1 MPRPKKASD
10 EVYNARRR
18 LQRQAARM
26 ERDAAKI
33 KNDQLREAT
42 LSYAQSL
49 RETAARA
56 RGKMT
61 EEQRTEALRT
71 LATVRERTRAA
82 AYSRD
87 ARIRSNLI
95 FAQQINAAGT
105 EGGQSTLNK
114 NAAKAF
120 WVANKGLWTTGENI
134 PRNER
139 YARIL
144 SHWYG
149 DTADAR
155 KLEDWLVRQR
165 EEKLGRQLTEQ
176 EREQAIADAQGSL
189 QLVEEYI
196 QSTLDPDL
204 QNQPELDYERVKKSV
219 YVAH

>member
-33 KNDQLREAT
+33 KNEQLREAA

-105 EGGQSTLNK
+105 EGGRSTLNK

-165 EEKLGRQLTEQ
+165 EEKLGRPLTEQ

>member
-33 KNDQLREAT
+33 KNDQLREAA

-155 KLEDWLVRQR
+155 KLEEWLVRQR
-165 EEKLGRQLTEQ
+165 EEKLGRPLTEQ

>member
-33 KNDQLREAT
+33 KNDQLREAA

-176 EREQAIADAQGSL
+176 EREQAIADVQGSL

>member
-33 KNDQLREAT
+33 KNDQLREAA

-165 EEKLGRQLTEQ
+165 EEKLGRPLTEQ